1 MFGGN
6 DKLNMKQKI
15 LGGLFQRVGHFAGG
29 LSYGGFN
36 AGGLLIGGL
45 LAGGLCAGRP
55 FCRVAPKTNKIITHF
70 YLMRTQKHKI

>member
-29 LSYGGFN
+29 LSYRGFN

-45 LAGGLCAGRP
+45 LAGGLCTGGLCAGRP
-55 FCRVAPKTNKIITHF
+55 FCRVADIRRDSYI
-70 YLMRTQKHKI
+70 L